1 MHVFVFVGDLRQT
14 DLMDLRAIEKLLRAY
29 KSGEME
35 TAEAARLLNEVHYED
50 IGYARVDHA
59 RQARQ
64 GFPEVVFGAGKTRAQ
79 VVGIVERLVERSPNV
94 LVTRTDKGTYGE
106 IRNVAT
112 DAEWHESAKVVR
124 IQRDKS
130 ERGVGPIVVVTAG
143 TSDIPVAEEA
153 ALTAEAMGNRTER
166 IWDAGVAGIH
176 RVLAERALLRKARVI
191 IVAAG
196 MEGALPS
203 VVGGLVSVP
212 VVAIPTS
219 VGYGAS
225 FGGAAALLGMLNSCA
240 SNVTVVNID
249 NGFGAG
255 FVASLINRKW
265 EPAETTD
272 VGTRERGDAERKE
285 DGSDY

>member
-1 MHVFVFVGDLRQT
+1 
-14 DLMDLRAIEKLLRAY
+14 MDLQALEQLLTAY
-29 KSGEME
+29 RTGELD
-35 TAEAARLLNEVHYED
+35 TPEAAKRIKNLHYED

-59 RQARQ
+59 RSSRQ
-64 GFPEVVFGAGKTRAQ
+64 GFPEVVFGAGKTREQ
-79 VVGIVERLVERSPNV
+79 VVGIVERLVQHAPNV
-94 LVTRTDKGTYGE
+94 LVTRTDEATFGE
-106 IRNVAT
+106 VRNVVT
-112 DAEWHESAKVVR
+112 EAEWHQSARLIR
-124 IQRDKS
+124 IQRDQT
-130 ERGVGPIVVVTAG
+130 ELGVGEIVVVTAG

-153 ALTAEAMGNRTER
+153 ALTAEAMGNRVKR
-166 IWDAGVAGIH
+166 VWDVGVAGIH
-176 RVLAERALLRKARVI
+176 RVLSERQLLQSARVA

-212 VVAIPTS
+212 VIAVPTS

-225 FGGAAALLGMLNSCA
+225 FGGVAALLGMLNSCA

-265 EPAETTD
+265 PGEEGA
-272 VGTRERGDAERKE
+272 VGGSGEGQTAGA
-285 DGSDY
+285 DGRNVE